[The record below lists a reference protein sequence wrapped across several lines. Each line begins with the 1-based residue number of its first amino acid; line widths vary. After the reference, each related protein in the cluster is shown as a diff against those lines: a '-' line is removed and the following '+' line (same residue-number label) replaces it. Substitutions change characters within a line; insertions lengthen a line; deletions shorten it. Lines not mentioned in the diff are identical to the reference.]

1 MFSLI
6 LQLWV
11 SLAEHSTKRLDWN
24 SVSQVVFSEYSTPED
39 DSLGTQIVK
48 VLLCQDVFKKC

>member
-48 VLLCQDVFKKC
+48 VLLCQDIFKKC